1 MYNVK
6 LLNNIRSSALEAF
19 DSSKYKMSD
28 SVENPSAIIVRSAK
42 LHDMEFNPELLCI
55 ARAGAGV
62 NNIPLEK
69 CADNGVVVFNTPGA
83 NSRAVAELAIC
94 CLFMASRNVI
104 DGVQWVKSIAN
115 EGDEVPALVEK
126 NKSKYG
132 GPEILGK
139 TLGIIGLGAI
149 GAKIANAAA
158 ALGMKVE
165 GFDPYLSAEMAS
177 KLSGEIKIVKA
188 LDEIYSNSD
197 YISVNVPLVEA
208 TRNMINE
215 ETIAKMKDGVRILN
229 LSRAE
234 LVCDDS
240 IIKTLESGKVS
251 CYVTDFPNA
260 KTAGAKGVIP
270 IPHLGASTPESEEN
284 CVSMACDEIVDYIEN
299 GNIVNSVNIACL
311 SQPRSKKPRIC
322 VIHKSDTD
330 ISQKIEVAVSS
341 CGAKVE
347 NKAHL
352 PAKGKVYGYSI
363 IDIDSLKPGIDS
375 AVGAV
380 EGVIKVRTLD

>member
-6 LLNNIRSSALEAF
+6 LLNNIKSSALSAF
-19 DSSKYKMSD
+19 SSSKYNVSD
-28 SVENPSAIIVRSAK
+28 TVENPAAIIVRSAK
-42 LHDMEFNPELLCI
+42 LHEMEFNPELLCI

-83 NSRAVAELAIC
+83 NARAVAELAIC
-94 CLFMASRNVI
+94 SLFIASRNVI
-104 DGVQWVKSIAN
+104 DGVQWVRSVAN

-139 TLGIIGLGAI
+139 TLGVIGLGAI

-158 ALGMKVE
+158 ALGMKVC
-165 GFDPYLSAEMAS
+165 GFDPYLSPEMAA
-177 KLSGEIKIVKA
+177 KLVEDVSVLEDIDA
-188 LDEIYSNSD
+188 IYKNSD
-197 YISVNVPLVEA
+197 YISVNVPLVDA
-208 TRNMINE
+208 TRHLVNT
-215 ETIAKMKDGVRILN
+215 ETIEKMKDGVRILN

-240 IIKTLESGKVS
+240 IIKALESGKVS

-260 KTAGAKGVIP
+260 KTAAAKGVIP

-284 CVSMACDEIVDYIEN
+284 CVTMACDQILDYIEN
-299 GNIVNSVNIACL
+299 GNIVNSVNIACASL
-311 SQPRSKKPRIC
+311 PRTKRPRVCVIIKGGADVSKKLEEA
-322 VIHKSDTD
+322 
-330 ISQKIEVAVSS
+330 ISSN
-341 CGAKVE
+341 GAKVE
-347 NKAHL
+347 NKTHS
-352 PAKGKVYGYSI
+352 KGKNYDYSI
-363 IDIDSLKPGIDS
+363 IDIDVLKPDIAS
-375 AVGAV
+375 AVSAV

>member
-6 LLNNIRSSALEAF
+6 LLNNIRSTALTVF
-19 DSSKYKMSD
+19 DSSKYNASD
-28 SVENPSAIIVRSAK
+28 AVENPSAIIVRSAK

-62 NNIPLEK
+62 NNIPLDK

-83 NSRAVAELAIC
+83 NARAVAELAIC
-94 CLFMASRNVI
+94 SLFMASRNII
-104 DGVQWVKSIAN
+104 DGVQWVKSVAG
-115 EGDEVPALVEK
+115 EGDEVLALVEK
-126 NKSKYG
+126 NKSQYG

-158 ALGMKVE
+158 ALGMKVC
-165 GFDPYLSAEMAS
+165 GYDPYLSPELAS
-177 KLSGEIKIVKA
+177 KLSDEVNVVKDIK
-188 LDEIYSNSD
+188 DIYSSSD
-197 YISVNVPLVEA
+197 YISVNVPFVDA
-208 TRNMINE
+208 TRHIINA
-215 ETIAKMKDGVRILN
+215 ETIATMKDGVRILN

-240 IIKTLESGKVS
+240 IIKALDSGKVS

-260 KTAGAKGVIP
+260 KTAAAKGIIP

-284 CVSMACDEIVDYIEN
+284 CVAMACDEIIDYIDN
-299 GNIVNSVNIACL
+299 GNIVNSVNIASATL
-311 SQPRSKKPRIC
+311 PRTKCPRVCVIYKSGADISKKL
-322 VIHKSDTD
+322 
-330 ISQKIEVAVSS
+330 EEAVSS

-347 NKAHL
+347 NKTHS
-352 PAKGKVYGYSI
+352 KGKSHDYSI
-363 IDIDSLKPGIDS
+363 IDIDVLKPDIAS
-375 AVGAV
+375 VVGAV
-380 EGVIKVRTLD
+380 EGVVKVRTID